1 MFLLLCGLLFFE
13 DRAETIQAPTGSK
26 SAQLEVQ
33 AGGLV
38 LRDGE
43 AGAAFGTVRVGKD
56 KRKLSYFIVVKHELG
71 KAEKAEFNE
80 DAELDNKKGKTKQT
94 LSLDGKSVEIV
105 YEVRLGDK
113 EPGETVTI
121 NKETYDPKKKGRVF
135 LLDLTGETP
144 RWEQRKIDLPA
155 EVGASNKKATE
166 ELAKKVLASVAAKD
180 KKAKEF
186 IEKAGK

>member
-13 DRAETIQAPTGSK
+13 DKAETIQAPTGST
-26 SAQLEVQ
+26 SAHLEVQ

-56 KRKLSYFIVVKHELG
+56 KRKLSYFVVVKHDLG
-71 KAEKAEFNE
+71 KAEKSEFNE
-80 DAELDNKKGKTKQT
+80 DSDLDNKKGKTRQT
-94 LSLDGKSVEIV
+94 ISLDGKSVEIV

-113 EPGETVTI
+113 EAGETLAI
-121 NKETYDPKKKGRVF
+121 NKKAQDLKKGRVF

-155 EVGASNKKATE
+155 EVEA
-166 ELAKKVLASVAAKD
+166 
-180 KKAKEF
+180 
-186 IEKAGK
+186 